1 MPSRR
6 IVLGAGAVA
15 AASALAGCSVL
26 GGEEGEPARF
36 GRGATAPTDPEV
48 VALADAETGE
58 RPVGRMASSTAAFE
72 RADGRIVVVGF
83 HRIRAGE
90 AAFGSGYRYATVE
103 SAHDWSTVEGMM
115 VGAQTN
121 TTTVDADSPDAAFR
135 VASASDDRSRSWR
148 VTLPEPSTDAV
159 AYRFRTTF
167 EPANEPTEG
176 DALATVRGASTLTD
190 GSLFGGTTSIEATLE
205 LVYGDTTV
213 ENEMRID

>member
-1 MPSRR
+1 M
-6 IVLGAGAVA
+6 LGTGSVA
-15 AASALAGCSVL
+15 AASALAGCGAL

-36 GRGATAPTDPEV
+36 GRGATAPADPEV
-48 VALADAETGE
+48 VALADAETGG
-58 RPVGRMASSTAAFE
+58 RPAGRMASSTAAFE

-90 AAFGSGYRYATVE
+90 VAFGSGYRYANVR
-103 SAHDWSTVEGMM
+103 SAHDWSAVEGSV

-135 VASASDDRSRSWR
+135 VASETGDRSRSWR
-148 VTLPEPSTDAV
+148 VDLPEPATDAV

-167 EPANEPTEG
+167 DPASAPAEG

-190 GSLFGGTTSIEATLE
+190 GSLVGGTTSIEATLE
-205 LVYGDTTV
+205 LVYGDTSV
-213 ENEMRID
+213 EN